1 LEVVV
6 VVGERDEARRG
17 EREDPSKY
25 QPQAD
30 IDQRSSGAALY
41 NKRRERDRERGGYG
55 DVNIVGV
62 RVGKMKKRRNAKFG
76 FGKSKL
82 RQGKVD
88 DVGEVR

>member
-1 LEVVV
+1 VAQLSII
-6 VVGERDEARRG
+6 RG
-17 EREDPSKY
+17 E
-25 QPQAD
+25 
-30 IDQRSSGAALY
+30 I
-41 NKRRERDRERGGYG
+41 ERGGYG
-55 DVNIVGV
+55 DVNIVEV